1 MPAVLAAAANEMA
14 DSVIPI
20 RSRASSTE
28 RAPRTPFE
36 SDDFFGF
43 QPSLREELPAPE
55 PLLENL
61 AKSSYEII
69 EGARDLD
76 QIARWVTDSVYRDL
90 LRRVILGTRVRRRN
104 NRPVAR
110 PRVSVLSM
118 TMFEPRDGVVE
129 ATILLNTNPRVRA
142 VAIRLEGLDK
152 RWRASVLAV
161 L

>member
-1 MPAVLAAAANEMA
+1 MPTVTNTAE
-14 DSVIPI
+14 S
-20 RSRASSTE
+20 E
-28 RAPRTPFE
+28 RTPRTPFE
-36 SDDFFGF
+36 ADDFFGF
-43 QPSLREELPAPE
+43 QPSLREELPDPV

-61 AKSSYEII
+61 AKSAFEII

-76 QIARWVTDSVYRDL
+76 QIARWVTDPVYRDL

-104 NRPVAR
+104 NVSVPR
-110 PRVSVLSM
+110 PRVTVITM
-118 TMFEPRDGVVE
+118 VMFEPRDGVIE
-129 ATILLNTNPRVRA
+129 ATILLNTHPRVRA